1 MTQLGIGIWTFLGH
15 WTLVIGHSSH
25 MPLLDVNNLSK
36 SFPGVQALKDI
47 SFSLNQG
54 EILAVIGENGAGK
67 STLMRILAGV
77 QSPDSGAIKLDD
89 KPIEINSVHSALK
102 LGIVLIHQEL
112 NLSDNLT
119 VAANIYLGREP
130 RRFGFISHAKLRD
143 NAQQVLN
150 RICLDCSPDTIVADL
165 SIGHQQ
171 LVEIAKALSVDAR
184 ILIMDEPTSSLSQ
197 HEADQL
203 FAVVRDLRSKGISI
217 VYISH
222 RLGEVKELADRV
234 LVLRDGRVAGELS
247 RDQID
252 HDRMVKLMVGREISA
267 LYNRQP
273 NPPQSPL
280 LEVQNLR
287 TPANPLHDISFNIS
301 AGEIVGISG
310 LVGAG
315 RTELLQ
321 TLFGITPSVG
331 GLIRV
336 NGRDLSIKSPL
347 DAIKAGIALV
357 PEDRKQ
363 NGLILEM
370 PVRENISLP
379 SLRRTQLAGFLN
391 FSAERN
397 LSHRTINELSVRT
410 PTDAQICQYLSGGNQ
425 QKVVLGKWLA
435 TNPKILLLD
444 EPTRGI
450 DIGAKQEVYKLMEQ
464 LAATGVAILF
474 VSSEMEEILRMS
486 DRTLVM
492 HEGRLTGHLPRAH
505 LSEQSIMHLATGGT
519 AD

>member
-1 MTQLGIGIWTFLGH
+1 M
-15 WTLVIGHSSH
+15 
-25 MPLLDVNNLSK
+25 LLLQIENISK

-47 SFSLNQG
+47 SFSLNRG

-77 QSPDSGAIKLDD
+77 QSPDAGTIKLDD
-89 KPIEINSVHSALK
+89 KPVEIPSVQSALR

-130 RRFGFISHAKLRD
+130 RTFGFINKLRLRE

-197 HEADQL
+197 HETEQL
-203 FAVVRDLRSKGISI
+203 FAVVRDLRAKGISI
-217 VYISH
+217 LYISH

-247 RDQID
+247 REQID

-273 NPPQSPL
+273 NPPQAPL
-280 LEVQNLR
+280 LEVIKLR
-287 TPANPLHDISFNIS
+287 TPAHPRHQISFNIS
-301 AGEIVGISG
+301 SGEIVGIAG

-321 TLFGITPSVG
+321 SLFGVAPAVS
-331 GLIRV
+331 
-336 NGRDLSIKSPL
+336 
-347 DAIKAGIALV
+347 
-357 PEDRKQ
+357 
-363 NGLILEM
+363 
-370 PVRENISLP
+370 
-379 SLRRTQLAGFLN
+379 RR
-391 FSAERN
+391 R
-397 LSHRTINELSVRT
+397 
-410 PTDAQICQYLSGGNQ
+410 
-425 QKVVLGKWLA
+425 
-435 TNPKILLLD
+435 
-444 EPTRGI
+444 
-450 DIGAKQEVYKLMEQ
+450 
-464 LAATGVAILF
+464 
-474 VSSEMEEILRMS
+474 
-486 DRTLVM
+486 
-492 HEGRLTGHLPRAH
+492 
-505 LSEQSIMHLATGGT
+505 
-519 AD
+519 